1 MPKGIPKNGINKGWL
16 KKDNKPWNKNTK
28 GIMKVNSG
36 SFKKGNP
43 KPLNAYSFK
52 KGVKFSDKTKEK
64 MSISCSGKKKPWI
77 SGNKNYNWKGGINP
91 KNDTIRKS
99 LEIKLW
105 KKACMERDNFTDQ
118 KTGIKGGDLE
128 IHHIN
133 NFAEFPELRTSIENG
148 ITFSKKSHQEFHK
161 KYGYKNNTIEQLE
174 EFLENN
180 EPIK

>member
-1 MPKGIPKNGINKGWL
+1 
-16 KKDNKPWNKNTK
+16 
-28 GIMKVNSG
+28 
-36 SFKKGNP
+36 
-43 KPLNAYSFK
+43 
-52 KGVKFSDKTKEK
+52 
-64 MSISCSGKKKPWI
+64 
-77 SGNKNYNWKGGINP
+77 
-91 KNDTIRKS
+91 
-99 LEIKLW
+99 
-105 KKACMERDNFTDQ
+105 MERDNFTDQ